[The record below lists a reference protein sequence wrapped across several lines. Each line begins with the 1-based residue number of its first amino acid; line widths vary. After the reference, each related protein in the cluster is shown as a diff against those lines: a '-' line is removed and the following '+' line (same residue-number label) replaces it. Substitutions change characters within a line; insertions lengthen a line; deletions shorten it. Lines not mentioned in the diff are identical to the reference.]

1 MLGALAMDTSGEQ
14 EQRFT
19 ETRPAR
25 FIAVGNLIN
34 LSAAS
39 SEHSFSAELE
49 RIVGLAVPHLAQD
62 RPNLV
67 VLGEVLGL
75 PLALTGKRGYL
86 SRHMHTSN
94 VAIGMLALGYGR
106 RMIHYRRLYAGI
118 SLVRSL
124 LLSMSDVMYRP
135 FASTLS
141 RLAARHSVY
150 LLASSITPHV
160 LCSTSTV
167 DISHFVVLHSGKL

>member
-49 RIVGLAVPHLAQD
+49 RIVSLAVPHLSQD

-75 PLALTGKRGYL
+75 PLALAGKRGYL
-86 SRHMHTSN
+86 PRRMQTSN
-94 VAIGMLALGYGR
+94 VAITMLALGYAR
-106 RMIHYRRLYAGI
+106 RIFHYRHLYPGI
-118 SLVRSL
+118 SSVRAL
-124 LLSMSDVMYRP
+124 LLSLSD
-135 FASTLS
+135 
-141 RLAARHSVY
+141 
-150 LLASSITPHV
+150 
-160 LCSTSTV
+160 
-167 DISHFVVLHSGKL
+167 